1 MDDDGVVVVDESGQP
16 VMVPNEAY
24 ASWLDSTAL
33 TTALSLEI
41 LSYGLSAMALAP
53 GEPWLTSVSCFST
66 YAAAQYCSELE

>member
-16 VMVPNEAY
+16 VMVPDEACT
-24 ASWLDSTAL
+24 SGLDATAL

-41 LSYGLSAMALAP
+41 LSYDLSAMALAA

-66 YAAAQYCSELE
+66 YAAAQYCSEIE